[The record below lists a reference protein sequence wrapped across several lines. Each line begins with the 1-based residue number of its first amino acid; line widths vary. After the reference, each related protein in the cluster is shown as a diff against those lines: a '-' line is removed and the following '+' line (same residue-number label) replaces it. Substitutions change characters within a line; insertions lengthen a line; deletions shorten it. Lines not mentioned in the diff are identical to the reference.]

1 MIRAEPAALLAA
13 VKEPQTDDVWRKT
26 SRSWWMEGCGEARFL
41 RDISPP
47 SPLMLKTSGLIIY
60 IAHCQCRHFFSF
72 RTENSLQQSSPWE
85 FALRRQPA
93 YEMRCAGARYR
104 IPSSTLKHLLAT
116 LRMEYLQRRTMA
128 FPFPTYARL
137 QMTNICSRFLPAAQQ
152 KTHTNTNT
160 HSDSWAA
167 SMANYLLMSANTE
180 IKNVD
185 LLPQNQGFIILT
197 PTR

>member
-1 MIRAEPAALLAA
+1 MIPA
-13 VKEPQTDDVWRKT
+13 
-26 SRSWWMEGCGEARFL
+26 GHF
-41 RDISPP
+41 P
-47 SPLMLKTSGLIIY
+47 SFPANAKNLW
-60 IAHCQCRHFFSF
+60 AHHLHSSLSMSTFFSF
-72 RTENSLQQSSPWE
+72 CTENSLQQSSPWE

-93 YEMRCAGARYR
+93 YEMRCAGALYR

-167 SMANYLLMSANTE
+167 SMANYLLMSAKTE
-180 IKNVD
+180 IKMSTSCPKIKD
-185 LLPQNQGFIILT
+185 LSS
-197 PTR
+197 